1 MLTDCGAY
9 IWKKPHNKHPVPSL
23 PLQLAD
29 NIDPTTTDLV
39 IMLKQ
44 RNNGMFKFV
53 WCWIGAVEMNVPLL
67 TNSAKLLH
75 IHPLALG
82 GIL

>member
-1 MLTDCGAY
+1 MLTDCGTY
-9 IWKKPHNKHPVPSL
+9 IWKEPHNKHPVPSL
-23 PLQLAD
+23 PLQLAG

-39 IMLKQ
+39 IMLEQ
-44 RNNGMFKFV
+44 GNNGIFKFV
-53 WCWIGAVEMNVPLL
+53 WCWRGAVEINSPLL